1 MWRVHNFN
9 AKPGRPMIQKSCR
22 RPGGPVRLAEHSGNP
37 GTTVP
42 GCSAVFPIATS
53 NAQGLPQLARSFA
66 AEAQQTADNV
76 RYELSGTYL
85 GRQAEMR
92 ANALAQAAS
101 AFQQEA
107 ASFGRGPELLQTFT
121 SVDRAYASLAEVLG
135 NSAGMAP
142 RTSNSMER
150 IQRLSFQ
157 IRNVIGSYSPGA
169 PGLPPN
175 SGPGYN
181 ARGLADATS
190 NLQIAAEQ
198 AYRALAPDPAPAFR
212 EAQVSAQNLAD
223 QNRFFQGMQS
233 STVRQEE
240 LWQMCQQLRLVAWDM
255 CALPSRFP
263 VDPATRGAIVLAKQQ
278 LDQVCRFLGI
288 DPNSPIS
295 DPGSPP
301 NSGKIV
307 RAAPPDPSLSPQP
320 GFPVQLPQPPIGAFP
335 PTGYRPSAE
344 FLAIL
349 NTALN
354 QSDVFLRTIESHV
367 NQMVQGYQF
376 QAEAR
381 QFRSNLLVLNQRV
394 REGAPRR
401 EIEAALDG
409 ALRSSRVIST
419 RIGALVGGRGGPVIN
434 QFRAAEQMVGQ
445 LSQVLR

>member
-1 MWRVHNFN
+1 VWRVHNFN
-9 AKPGRPMIQKSCR
+9 ANPGRLMIQKR
-22 RPGGPVRLAEHSGNP
+22 ALALVGLFVLLSIERSLGQQYP
-37 GTTVP
+37 AAP
-42 GCSAVFPIATS
+42 QFFPPQTPT
-53 NAQGLPQLARSFA
+53 AQGLPQLARSLA
-66 AEAQQTADNV
+66 TEAQQTADNV
-76 RYELSGTYL
+76 RYELSGTYT
-85 GRQAEMR
+85 GGQAEMR
-92 ANALAQAAS
+92 ANALAQATA
-101 AFQQEA
+101 AFQQA
-107 ASFGRGPELLQTFT
+107 ANFGRGPELLQSFT
-121 SVDRAYASLAEVLG
+121 AVDRAYASLADVLG

-142 RTSNSMER
+142 RTTNVMER
-150 IQRLSFQ
+150 VQRLSFQ
-157 IRNVIGSYSPGA
+157 IRNVIGSYIPGA

-175 SGPGYN
+175 CGPNFN

-190 NLQIAAEQ
+190 NLQIAAE
-198 AYRALAPDPAPAFR
+198 RASQVLASNPATVLR

-240 LWQMCQQLRLVAWDM
+240 LWQMCQQLRLVSWDM
-255 CALPSRFP
+255 CALPSRVP
-263 VDPATRGAIVLAKQQ
+263 VDPAMRGAIVMAKQQ
-278 LDQVCRFLGI
+278 LDQICRFLAI

-307 RAAPPDPSLSPQP
+307 RAAPPDPSLTPQP

-344 FLAIL
+344 FLALL

-401 EIEAALDG
+401 EIEAALNG

>member
-1 MWRVHNFN
+1 MQTRILSFVSVF
-9 AKPGRPMIQKSCR
+9 
-22 RPGGPVRLAEHSGNP
+22 VVLASRGASGQYNP
-37 GTTVP
+37 GVP
-42 GCSAVFPIATS
+42 RFYPPRPPTQ
-53 NAQGLPQLARSFA
+53 QGLPQLARSLA
-66 AEAQQTADNV
+66 AEAQQAADNL

-85 GRQAEMR
+85 GRQSEMR

-101 AFQQEA
+101 SFQQQVDL
-107 ASFGRGPELLQTFT
+107 GGGPRLLQTFT
-121 SVDRAYASLAEVLG
+121 SVDRAYAALAEVLR
-135 NSAGMAP
+135 NSGGMAP

-157 IRNVIGSYSPGA
+157 VRNVIGSYDSGA

-175 SGPGYN
+175 SGPGYD

-198 AYRALAPDPAPAFR
+198 AYRALASDPAPAFL
-212 EAQVSAQNLAD
+212 EAQLSAQNLAD

-301 NSGKIV
+301 NLGKIV

-344 FLAIL
+344 FLALL

-401 EIEAALDG
+401 EIEAALNG